1 MKPLL
6 TVKKLSVRYKEKS
19 QPALNGIEF
28 DLYKGEIL
36 GIVGESGSGKTTLA
50 SSILNVLPL
59 QTEIKGKVVFE
70 NKNLL
75 SLDEVRLD
83 AIRGKEIGVVFQEP
97 AASFNPVLSI
107 GYQFVEFMQQK
118 LKVKTKRHCC
128 NKMEELFNKVGL
140 KETKRVAKS
149 YPHQL
154 SGGQL
159 QRVMIAMA
167 LSTNPKLLIA
177 DEPTSSLD
185 VTIESQI
192 VNLLKSLKEELNLTV
207 LFITH
212 NLALIDVLCDRVV
225 VIYKG
230 RVQEI
235 SHKKELFSN
244 PQSGYTRELLASFKE
259 LEVQE

>member
-1 MKPLL
+1 MEPLL
-6 TVKKLSVRYKEKS
+6 TVKKLSVRYKEKD
-19 QPALNGIEF
+19 QPALNNIDF
-28 DLYKGEIL
+28 SLYKGEIL

-50 SSILNVLPL
+50 YSILNILPL

-83 AIRGKEIGVVFQEP
+83 IIRGKKIGVVFQEP
-97 AASFNPVLSI
+97 AASFNPVFSI

-118 LKVKTKRHCC
+118 LKIKTRRQCYK
-128 NKMEELFNKVGL
+128 KMEEIFNKVGL
-140 KETKRVAKS
+140 KEAKRVARS

-159 QRVMIAMA
+159 QRAMIAMA

-192 VNLLKSLKEELNLTV
+192 VNLLRSLKEEMNLTV

-235 SHKKELFSN
+235 SHKEELFSN
-244 PQSGYTRELLASFKE
+244 PQSSYTRELIASFKE
-259 LEVQE
+259 LEI